1 MVVVAES
8 VVGGPC
14 VQPSP
19 ENGTCCEWLAGGG
32 DEVEVGDGV
41 GDGRGE
47 LVVGE
52 EAGPSF
58 VEQGLEFELV
68 DLCQKRG
75 GELTLYVDWLCEL
88 VVAVLSGLDRVV
100 EAEYD

>member
-1 MVVVAES
+1 MAVVAKS
-8 VVGGPC
+8 VVSGPC
-14 VQPSP
+14 IQPSA
-19 ENGTCCEWLAGGG
+19 EDGACSAWLAGGG

-52 EAGPSF
+52 EAGPSL
-58 VEQGLEFELV
+58 VERGLEFELV

-75 GELTLYVDWLCEL
+75 GELTLYVDWSCKL
-88 VVAVLSGLDRVV
+88 VVVVLSGLDRVV
-100 EAEYD
+100 EVEYD